1 MCSNV
6 TYLHLSPES
15 WRYSDILLLQM
26 KSFDMPVLVVG
37 NKVDLTREVEE
48 SEVEDIQKDW
58 GCTYIGTCTTM
69 LSSEYTPYVA
79 KNGFIPYENNFTK
92 CLINMKMYYEKS

>member
-1 MCSNV
+1 
-6 TYLHLSPES
+6 
-15 WRYSDILLLQM
+15 M

-69 LSSEYTPYVA
+69 LSSCSPQNIHHMWLKKATFPM
-79 KNGFIPYENNFTK
+79 KILQKMFDKHENF
-92 CLINMKMYYEKS
+92 L